1 MPNFGGRIV
10 SFGAAVAAAVIIAFL
25 IYRLL
30 PLKRVNHMLK
40 KIAGG
45 SYDLKLP
52 EHGGYEFRELARNIN
67 VMSDSINENVNALK
81 AIADGRKQF
90 VDNFAHE
97 MKTPLT
103 SILGFSD
110 IMRVKKTM
118 TEKERTEYA
127 GIILEETKRLKNL
140 SAKLL
145 ELSTTEN
152 APLEFED
159 VYIPDLFADILKKI
173 SELSGKEY
181 GSDEMTPR
189 ADGSQEGNLVHRPS
203 CRMHDPRGPNPVRFP
218 SV

>member
-1 MPNFGGRIV
+1 
-10 SFGAAVAAAVIIAFL
+10 
-25 IYRLL
+25 
-30 PLKRVNHMLK
+30 
-40 KIAGG
+40 
-45 SYDLKLP
+45 
-52 EHGGYEFRELARNIN
+52 
-67 VMSDSINENVNALK
+67 MSDSINENVNALK

-159 VYIPDLFADILKKI
+159 VYIPDLFADIRVTIMPMAVKKEI
-173 SELSGKEY
+173 SFTAHPAEC
-181 GSDEMTPR
+181 TIR
-189 ADGSQEGNLVHRPS
+189 A
-203 CRMHDPRGPNPVRFP
+203 GPNPVRFP